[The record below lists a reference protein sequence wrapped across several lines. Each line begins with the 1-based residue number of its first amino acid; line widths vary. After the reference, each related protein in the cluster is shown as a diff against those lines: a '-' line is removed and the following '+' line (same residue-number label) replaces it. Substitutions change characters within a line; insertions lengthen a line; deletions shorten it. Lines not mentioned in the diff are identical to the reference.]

1 MKTIKGTVIGTK
13 MAKTATVLVE
23 RKKINPLYKVRRQV
37 SKKYQADDQLG
48 VKLGDQVKIAQCRP
62 ISKTKR
68 WKVVEVVK

>member
-1 MKTIKGTVIGTK
+1 MKTIKGTVIRTK